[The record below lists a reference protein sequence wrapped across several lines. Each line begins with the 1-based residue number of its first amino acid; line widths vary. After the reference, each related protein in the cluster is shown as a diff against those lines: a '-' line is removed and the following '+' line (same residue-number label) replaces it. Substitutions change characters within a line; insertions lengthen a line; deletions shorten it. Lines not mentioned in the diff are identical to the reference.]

1 MYTRILLKLSGE
13 QLQGKYDGGFDIERA
28 RWIAGQVKP
37 LLDANKQIV
46 IMVGGGNYARG
57 AQLESAQIPRVT
69 ADNIGMLATLM
80 NALALASVFNAEGVP
95 SRALSNIKADQVV
108 DQFTHRRA
116 LSHLEKGRVVIVA
129 GGIGRPYLTTDTA
142 AVSLALEMDCEV
154 VLKATKVDGVFDRDP
169 EKHDGAIKFDHI
181 TFDQALQNT
190 DINVMDKA
198 ALGLASEHNT
208 SVIVFALLDDG
219 NIARATSGEAA
230 GTLISNH
237 QP

>member
-13 QLQGKYDGGFDIERA
+13 QLQGQYDGGFDIERA
-28 RWIAGQVKP
+28 KWVARQLKP
-37 LLDANKQIV
+37 LLEAHKQIV

-57 AQLESAQIPRVT
+57 AQLAGDQIPRVT

-80 NALALASVFNAEGVP
+80 NALALASVLNAEGVP
-95 SRALSNIKADQVV
+95 ARALSNIKADQVV

-116 LSHLEKGRVVIVA
+116 LSHLEKSRVVIVA

-154 VLKATKVDGVFDRDP
+154 VLKATKVDGVFDKDP
-169 EKHDGAIKFDHI
+169 EQFSEAVKLDHVSFDE
-181 TFDQALQNT
+181 ALQNV
-190 DINVMDKA
+190 DIKIMDKA
-198 ALGLASEHNT
+198 AIGLAMEHNT

-219 NIARATSGEAA
+219 NIARAINGDGA
-230 GTLISNH
+230 GTLISN
-237 QP
+237 